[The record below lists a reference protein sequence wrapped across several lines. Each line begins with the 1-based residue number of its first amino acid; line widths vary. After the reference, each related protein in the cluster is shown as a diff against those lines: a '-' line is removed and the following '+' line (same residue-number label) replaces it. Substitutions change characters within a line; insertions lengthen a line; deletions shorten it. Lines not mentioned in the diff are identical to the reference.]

1 VISRLQGFL
10 AISVS
15 ILCFATG
22 CSGGGDGLFQ
32 CTGEVTLD
40 GQRLSDGTIE
50 FRPADARGPTAGAL
64 IKDGK
69 FEVRMAPGTKVVVI
83 EAFRTTGQQHADPKD
98 PESPLVPILK
108 KISLP
113 EYSEASQ
120 TTIDIARGDAV
131 NFQLRSSR

>member
-1 VISRLQGFL
+1 MIPRLQGFL
-10 AISVS
+10 VISVS

-22 CSGGGDGLFQ
+22 CSGGGDGLLQFA
-32 CTGEVTLD
+32 GEVTLD
-40 GQRLSDGTIE
+40 GQHLSDGTIE
-50 FRPADARGPTAGAL
+50 FRPADVRGPTAGAL

-69 FEVRMAPGTKVVVI
+69 YQVRMAPGTKVVLI
-83 EAFRTTGQQHADPKD
+83 EAFRTTGQQHADPND
-98 PESPLVPILK
+98 PESPMVPILK

-120 TTIDIARGDAV
+120 TTIDISRGDAV